1 MPASCAT
8 AEGVEAEAESLSLG
22 SVSQASFSP
31 TSFSP
36 ASSPLDG
43 LQRLRESIR
52 AIERRSQATTPLALG
67 FMPGTGRAHGPHT
80 SWTLGEPVLD
90 ALIGTAGLEP
100 GGLHEIKPV
109 AGQLQSKGQS
119 KDEARS
125 NRIADKPPN
134 RIPDWMGGAA
144 VARRFALAL
153 GVRWLAACDG
163 LRREAPVL
171 WCASAGDASELGAPY
186 GAGLGRLGLD
196 PARLIVVEPAKT
208 SETLWALE
216 EGLKASGLALV
227 FGQLPSIGL
236 TPARRLALA
245 AAHGRTPCLLL
256 THPRAPPAAATS
268 TRWRIAPAPS
278 APNPL
283 DSWAPG
289 AARFLVTLERCRGR
303 PAAEQ
308 SASFVLEW
316 CDAALRFRLASG
328 VAAGASR
335 PGQSERLSR
344 HDKPKSASG

>member
-1 MPASCAT
+1 MPAGCAT
-8 AEGVEAEAESLSLG
+8 AEGVEAEAKSL
-22 SVSQASFSP
+22 
-31 TSFSP
+31 SP
-36 ASSPLDG
+36 ASLSPDR
-43 LQRLRESIR
+43 LQRLRDSIR
-52 AIERRSQATTPLALG
+52 TIERRSEATTPLALG
-67 FMPGTGRAHGPHT
+67 GAPGTGRVPGLHT
-80 SWTLGEPVLD
+80 PWTLGERGLD

-100 GGLHEIKPV
+100 GGLHEIKP
-109 AGQLQSKGQS
+109 AAPISGGLQSKGE
-119 KDEARS
+119 KRPDGM
-125 NRIADKPPN
+125 
-134 RIPDWMGGAA
+134 PDWMGVSAA
-144 VARRFALAL
+144 ARRFALAL
-153 GVRWLAACDG
+153 GVRWLASCDV

-171 WCASAGDASELGAPY
+171 WCASTGDASELGAPY
-186 GAGLGRLGLD
+186 GAGLGLLGLD
-196 PARLIVVEPAKT
+196 PGRLIVVEPAKT

-278 APNPL
+278 AANPL
-283 DSWAPG
+283 DSGAPG
-289 AARFLVTLERCRGR
+289 AARFRVTLERCRGR

-335 PGQSERLSR
+335 PGQSERWSR
-344 HDKPKSASG
+344 HEPNSASG

>member
-8 AEGVEAEAESLSLG
+8 AEGVEAVAGSMSPGSLSPDSL
-22 SVSQASFSP
+22 P
-31 TSFSP
+31 P
-36 ASSPLDG
+36 DR
-43 LQRLRESIR
+43 LQRLRDSIR
-52 AIERRSQATTPLALG
+52 AIERRSEATAPLALG
-67 FMPGTGRAHGPHT
+67 FTPGTGRAPGLHAP
-80 SWTLGEPVLD
+80 WTLGEPVLD
-90 ALIGTAGLEP
+90 VLIGTVGLEP
-100 GGLHEIKPV
+100 GGLHEIKPA
-109 AGQLQSKGQS
+109 AGQLQPKGHP
-119 KDEARS
+119 KGETC
-125 NRIADKPPN
+125 PN
-134 RIPDWMGGAA
+134 GMPDWMGVSAA
-144 VARRFALAL
+144 ARRFALAL
-153 GVRWLAACDG
+153 GVRGLAACDVV
-163 LRREAPVL
+163 RREAPVL
-171 WCASAGDASELGAPY
+171 WCASTGDASELGAPY

-196 PARLIVVEPAKT
+196 PGRLIVVEPAKT

-283 DSWAPG
+283 DSGAPG

-335 PGQSERLSR
+335 PGQSERWSR
-344 HDKPKSASG
+344 HGPNSASG